1 MINADVFV
9 KNTGLEEGK
18 IYSQPISKVELLA
31 LAIVAQRINGEYLKR
46 GGVSDFVTKIEDGE
60 EVQRYE
66 RIKNSNR
73 FVMET
78 VQQIDPD
85 VLTDELLAEA
95 QEMLTNLEMEY
106 MFKVLGDNMND
117 FENSIHQFL
126 SDEPDVSLDGSN
138 FEPRAHI
145 GVVAYIPA
153 YVEREAKQR
162 DLAERSIGSEYLGTK
177 GESISAQI
185 EIVSKRQATAWAGW
199 NVNAITTDGNR
210 VSFFTTKDEISNKT
224 GVFGIYAKVKDCGT
238 VWREESIKE
247 TRLNYVKFI

>member
-1 MINADVFV
+1 MIDADVFV

-31 LAIVAQRINGEYLKR
+31 LAIVSQRINGHYLKR
-46 GGVSDFVTKIEDGE
+46 GGASGFVTKIEDGE

-85 VLTDELLAEA
+85 VLTDELLVEA
-95 QEMLTNLEMEY
+95 QEMLTNLEMEF

-117 FENSIHQFL
+117 FESSIHQFI
-126 SDEPDVSLDGSN
+126 SDVDD
-138 FEPRAHI
+138 FEPRMHI
-145 GVVAYIPA
+145 GVVAYLPA
-153 YVEREAKQR
+153 YIERENKQKE
-162 DLAERSIGSEYLGTK
+162 LIERSIGSEYLGTK
-177 GESISAQI
+177 GEAITAEI
-185 EIVSKRQATAWAGW
+185 EIISKRQATAWAGW

-210 VSFFTTKDEISNKT
+210 VSFFTTKDDLANKK
-224 GVFGIYAKVKDCGT
+224 GVFKIAAKIKDCGN
-238 VWREESIKE
+238 VWQDPDIKE
-247 TRLNYVKFI
+247 TRLNYVK

>member
-9 KNTGLEEGK
+9 KNTGLETGK
-18 IYSQPISKVELLA
+18 IYNQPISKVELLA

-46 GGVSDFVTKIEDGE
+46 GGASDFVTKIEDGE

-66 RIKNSNR
+66 RTKNSNR

-106 MFKVLGDNMND
+106 MFKVLADTMND

-162 DLAERSIGSEYLGTK
+162 NLAERSIGSEYLGTK

-210 VSFFTTKDEISNKT
+210 VSFFTTKDDLANKK
-224 GVFGIYAKVKDCGT
+224 GVFKIAAKIKDCGN
-238 VWREESIKE
+238 VWQDPDIKE
-247 TRLNYVKFI
+247 TRLNYVK

>member
-31 LAIVAQRINGEYLKR
+31 LAIMAQRINGEYLKP
-46 GGVSDFVTKIEDGE
+46 GGASDFVTKIEDGE

-126 SDEPDVSLDGSN
+126 SDGPDVSLDGSD

-153 YVEREAKQR
+153 YVERETKQR
-162 DLAERSIGSEYLGTK
+162 NLAERSIGSEYLGTK

-224 GVFGIYAKVKDCGT
+224 GVFGISAKVKDCGV
-238 VWREESIKE
+238 VWREEDIKE

>member
-1 MINADVFV
+1 MIDAKVFT
-9 KNTGLEEGK
+9 NPELEVVSQFSDS
-18 IYSQPISKVELLA
+18 IYKSISKIDLLA
-31 LAIVAQRINGEYLKR
+31 LAIIAQRINGEYLKR
-46 GGVSDFVTKIEDGE
+46 GGASDFVTKIEDGE

-66 RIKNSNR
+66 RVKSSNR

-78 VQQIDPD
+78 IQQVDPNII
-85 VLTDELLAEA
+85 TDELRVEAE
-95 QEMLTNLEMEY
+95 EMLHSLEMDF

-117 FENSIHQFL
+117 FESSIHQFI
-126 SDEPDVSLDGSN
+126 SDVDD

-162 DLAERSIGSEYLGTK
+162 VMAERSIGSEYLGTK
-177 GESISAQI
+177 GEAITAEI
-185 EIVSKRQATAWAGW
+185 EIISKRQATAWAGW
-199 NVNAITTDGNR
+199 NVNAITSDGNR

-224 GVFGIYAKVKDCGT
+224 GVFGISAKVKDCGS
-238 VWREESIKE
+238 VWQDPDTKE